1 MFVRTPATK
10 RGSEKAKTKK
20 KKKQKDYTKMV
31 QIKQIDER
39 KQITLTYEPNENN
52 KKKQQNNNKN
62 MCREQIVNNVTSY
75 GVLIYLDQSQ

>member
-1 MFVRTPATK
+1 MFARTPATK

-39 KQITLTYEPNENN
+39 KQITLTYAPNENN
-52 KKKQQNNNKN
+52 KRSSKTTIKICAANK
-62 MCREQIVNNVTSY
+62 S
-75 GVLIYLDQSQ
+75 